1 MLNAIIYALPFL
13 TAGLLVT
20 LVVSLLTVSLSL
32 VLGGFLG
39 LVLVYGPTPMRWIV
53 RAFSDVVR
61 GIPILVLIFF
71 VYYALPITGLNL
83 QPFSAAVLAL
93 TVFKTAQVTENVRGA
108 IGSIPHGQMDAAKAI
123 GLTFSGRLA
132 YVIAPQAVRRFLPP
146 WINGV
151 TDAVKGSALVSLLG
165 VSDLM
170 HSIQQVIGRTYDALP
185 LYVLGALFYFA
196 INYTLSMLSRRL
208 ELRYSYIRE

>member
-1 MLNAIIYALPFL
+1 MLNAIVYALPFL

-32 VLGGFLG
+32 VLGGLLG

-53 RAFSDVVR
+53 RGFSDVVR

-93 TVFKTAQVTENVRGA
+93 TVFKTSQVIENVRGA

-123 GLTFSGRLA
+123 GLTFSARLA

>member
-1 MLNAIIYALPFL
+1 MLNAIAYALPFL
-13 TAGLLVT
+13 GAGLAVT
-20 LVVSLLTVSLSL
+20 HLVSLLTVSLSL
-32 VLGGFLG
+32 VAGGLLG
-39 LVLVYGPTPMRWIV
+39 LLLVYGPTPLRWVV
-53 RAFSDVVR
+53 RGFSDIVR

-71 VYYALPITGLNL
+71 VYYGLPIAGLNL

-93 TVFKTAQVTENVRGA
+93 TVFKTAQVIENVRGA
-108 IGSIPHGQMDAAKAI
+108 IGSIPRGQMDAAMAI
-123 GLTFSGRLA
+123 GLTFPARLT

-165 VSDLM
+165 VTDLM
-170 HSIQQVIGRTYDALP
+170 HSIQQVIGRTYEAMP

-208 ELRYSYIRE
+208 ELRYAYIRE

>member
-1 MLNAIIYALPFL
+1 MINAILYAVPFL
-13 TAGLLVT
+13 GAGLLVT
-20 LVVSLLTVSLSL
+20 LIVSLLTVVLSL
-32 VLGGFLG
+32 VVGGLLGIG
-39 LVLVYGPTPMRWIV
+39 LVYGPAPLRWLV
-53 RAFSDVVR
+53 RGFSDIIR

-71 VYYALPITGLNL
+71 VYYGLPVAGLNL
-83 QPFSAAVLAL
+83 QPFNAAILAL
-93 TVFKTAQVTENVRGA
+93 TLFKTAQVIENVRGA
-108 IGSIPHGQMDAAKAI
+108 IGSIPRGQMDAARSI
-123 GLTFSGRLA
+123 GLTFPQRLL

-170 HSIQQVIGRTYDALP
+170 HSIQQVIGRTYEALP

-196 INYTLSMLSRRL
+196 INYTLSTLSRRL
-208 ELRYSYIRE
+208 ELRYSYIRD

>member
-20 LVVSLLTVSLSL
+20 LVVSLLTVGLSL
-32 VLGGFLG
+32 VLGGLLG
-39 LVLVYGPTPMRWIV
+39 LVLVYGPTPLRWIV
-53 RAFSDVVR
+53 RGFSDVVR

-93 TVFKTAQVTENVRGA
+93 TVFKTAQVIENIRGA
-108 IGSIPHGQMDAAKAI
+108 IGSIPGGQMDAAKAI
-123 GLTFSGRLA
+123 GLTFPARLV

-196 INYTLSMLSRRL
+196 INYTLSMLSRWL

>member
-1 MLNAIIYALPFL
+1 MLNAIVYALPFL
-13 TAGLLVT
+13 TTGLLVT

-32 VLGGFLG
+32 VLGGALG
-39 LVLVYGPTPMRWIV
+39 LVLVYGPAPLRWLV
-53 RAFSDVVR
+53 RGFSDIVR

-71 VYYALPITGLNL
+71 VYYALPVTGLNL

-93 TVFKTAQVTENVRGA
+93 TVFKTAQVIENVRGA
-108 IGSIPHGQMDAAKAI
+108 IGSIPRGQMDAAKAV
-123 GLTFSGRLA
+123 GLTFPARLT

>member
-1 MLNAIIYALPFL
+1 MLNAIAYALPFL
-13 TAGLLVT
+13 GAGLAVT
-20 LVVSLLTVSLSL
+20 LLVSFLTVSLSL
-32 VLGGFLG
+32 VAGGLLG
-39 LVLVYGPTPMRWIV
+39 LLLIYGPTPLRWVV
-53 RAFSDVVR
+53 RGFSDIVR

-71 VYYALPITGLNL
+71 VYYGLPIAGLNL

-93 TVFKTAQVTENVRGA
+93 TVFKTAQVVENVRGA
-108 IGSIPHGQMDAAKAI
+108 IGSIPRGQMDAAKAI
-123 GLTFSGRLA
+123 GLTFPALLT

-165 VSDLM
+165 VTDLM
-170 HSIQQVIGRTYDALP
+170 HSIQQVIGRTYEAMP

-196 INYTLSMLSRRL
+196 INYTLSMLSRQL
-208 ELRYSYIRE
+208 ELRYAYIRE